1 MGPYTR
7 HTRHNSIEYEHILVY
22 HVGIKISC
30 STCTS
35 IMAIQSTN
43 THTHTTS
50 PLHHSTACPITACP
64 ITHPHPRAK
73 TQHRCW
79 RHRRRSRYFR
89 LVGGLVIGHVVIEE
103 VHSTDHDSRSS
114 QGVHTPCVHAR
125 ARTPRVR
132 PTTDDRR
139 RRRRA
144 SARTTTCGRRVDD
157 DDDDD
162 DVTTRRHTTRDVAHR
177 HTRVIPHTTVRRTA
191 RLVID

>member
-89 LVGGLVIGHVVIEE
+89 LVGGVVIGHVVIEE

-144 SARTTTCGRRVDD
+144 SARTTTCGRRRRRRRRR
-157 DDDDD
+157 
-162 DVTTRRHTTRDVAHR
+162 RRHNATAYHARRRTST
-177 HTRVIPHTTVRRTA
+177 HTRYTSYDRSSHGSPR
-191 RLVID
+191 D